1 MGQFNFNM
9 KYACLLMM
17 SALFNAPAI
26 SFADEFFNPALL
38 EVREGEG
45 APTTDLSVFEVV
57 NGQPAGNYRVDIYV
71 NNEMVTADAR
81 DVM

>member
-9 KYACLLMM
+9 KYACFLMM

-57 NGQPAGNYRVDIYV
+57 NGQPAGNYRVDIYGFV
-71 NNEMVTADAR
+71 E
-81 DVM
+81 